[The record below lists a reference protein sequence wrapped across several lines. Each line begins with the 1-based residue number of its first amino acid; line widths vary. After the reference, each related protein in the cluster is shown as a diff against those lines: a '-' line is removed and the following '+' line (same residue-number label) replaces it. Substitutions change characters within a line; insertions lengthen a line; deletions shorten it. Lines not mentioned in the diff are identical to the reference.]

1 MRKNYINGDWVDAL
15 SHQTKPL
22 INPASEEKI
31 ADLPFG
37 NADDYR
43 LAISAAIR
51 FWDSWQSKS
60 PYFRAEILKT
70 TARIIRE
77 KIEGIAHDMVL
88 ESGKPLAEAKAEI
101 GVAANLFEWFAEE
114 GKRCYGRTIPSFRT
128 NKRMS
133 VIYQP
138 LGVVGAITAWNF
150 PAYNPA
156 RCWAAILAAGCTL
169 VARSSEHTP
178 LTAMHIMS
186 ALHEA
191 GIPQGVANF
200 VHGEA
205 KIAGTLFLEHPK
217 VRKISF
223 TGSTEVGKL
232 LIQGSN
238 ITNTRLALEMGG
250 NAPAIIC
257 QDMDPIYA
265 AKESV
270 KGKFRNAGQVCI
282 APQRFFIHQSIFDD
296 FVSTAT
302 LEINRIQVGNGLD
315 ETTQMGP
322 LIHGN
327 HREGVI
333 KFIEKAKEEGAKI
346 HCGGEKL
353 TGKGFF
359 MSPCLM
365 EANKNHHFQ
374 KAEVFG
380 PVMIVTPF
388 ETDEEAI
395 ELANDVPFGLAA
407 YVMTENLNKAIYFSE
422 KLDAGIIGVNEWLPQ
437 ATEAPFGGWKE
448 SGIGYESGAEGLLEY
463 MDKKLISIGNL

>member
-1 MRKNYINGDWVDAL
+1 MRKNYVNGEWVDAL
-15 SHQTKPL
+15 SGKTKAL
-22 INPASEEKI
+22 INPATEDKI

-37 NADDYR
+37 DADDYS
-43 LAISAAIR
+43 LAINYAISSR
-51 FWDSWQSKS
+51 NSWQSVS
-60 PYFRAEILKT
+60 PYFRAEILKA
-70 TARIIRE
+70 TAQHIRE
-77 KIEGIAHDMVL
+77 KIEEMAYDMVL
-88 ESGKPLAEAKAEI
+88 ESGKPMMEAKAEI

-133 VIYQP
+133 VIHQP

-178 LTAMHIMS
+178 LTAMHIIA
-186 ALHEA
+186 ALHKA
-191 GIPQGVANF
+191 GIPPGVANF
-200 VHGEA
+200 IHGEA
-205 KIAGTLFLEHPK
+205 QIAGTLFLENPE

-223 TGSTEVGKL
+223 TGSTEVGKR

-257 QDMDPIYA
+257 EDMDPVYA

-282 APQRFFIHQSIFDD
+282 APQRFFIHQSVFDD
-296 FVSTAT
+296 FLTTAVQ
-302 LEINRIQVGNGLD
+302 EIKRIKVGNGLD
-315 ETTQMGP
+315 PQTQMGP
-322 LIHGN
+322 LIHVK
-327 HREGVI
+327 HRESVI
-333 KFIEKAKEEGAKI
+333 HFIEKARQEGAKI
-346 HCGGEKL
+346 HCGGEKIP
-353 TGKGFF
+353 GKGFF
-359 MSPCLM
+359 MSPCLI
-365 EANKNHHFQ
+365 EANKNHSFQ
-374 KAEVFG
+374 FAEVFG

-388 ETDEEAI
+388 ETEEEAI
-395 ELANDVPFGLAA
+395 KLANNVPFGLAA
-407 YVMTENLNKAIYFSE
+407 YVMTEKLNKAIYFSE
-422 KLDAGIIGVNEWLPQ
+422 KLEAGIIGVNEWLPQ

>member
-43 LAISAAIR
+43 LAISSAIHS
-51 FWDSWQSKS
+51 WDSWQSKS

-77 KIEGIAHDMVL
+77 KIEVIAHDMVL

-178 LTAMHIMS
+178 LTAMHIIS

-205 KIAGTLFLEHPK
+205 KIAGSLFLEHPK

-257 QDMDPIYA
+257 QDMDPMYA

-296 FVSTAT
+296 FVATAT
-302 LEINRIQVGNGLD
+302 LEINRIQVGYGLD
-315 ETTQMGP
+315 EATQMGP

-327 HREGVI
+327 HRESVM

-353 TGKGFF
+353 PGKGFF

>member
-1 MRKNYINGDWVDAL
+1 MRKNYINGLWIDAV
-15 SHQTKPL
+15 SGNTRPL
-22 INPASEEKI
+22 FNPATGEKI
-31 ADLPFG
+31 VDLPFG
-37 NADDYR
+37 DVVDYQ
-43 LAISAAIR
+43 LAIDSAINA
-51 FWDSWQSKS
+51 WDGWQSKS
-60 PYFRAEILKT
+60 PYYRAEILKN

-77 KIEGIAHDMVL
+77 KIEVIAHDMVL
-88 ESGKPLAEAKAEI
+88 ESGKPLLEAKAEI

-186 ALHEA
+186 ALQEA
-191 GIPQGVANF
+191 GIPEGVANF
-200 VHGEA
+200 VHGDA
-205 KIAGTLFLEHPK
+205 PSAGKIFLEHPK

-223 TGSTEVGKL
+223 TGSTEVGKIL
-232 LIQGSN
+232 MNGASLN
-238 ITNTRLALEMGG
+238 NTRLALEMGG

-257 QDMDPIYA
+257 KDMDPVYA

-282 APQRFFIHQSIFDD
+282 APQRFFIHQSIFNA
-296 FVSTAT
+296 FVEAAGI
-302 LEINRIQVGNGLD
+302 EIRRIQVGNGLD
-315 ETTQMGP
+315 EATQMGP
-322 LIHGN
+322 LIHER
-327 HREGVI
+327 HRESVLQ
-333 KFIEKAKEEGAKI
+333 FIEKAKSEGAKI
-346 HCGGEKL
+346 HCGGEKIE
-353 TGKGFF
+353 GKGFF

-365 EANKNHHFQ
+365 EANINHHFQ
-374 KAEVFG
+374 KSEVFG

-395 ELANDVPFGLAA
+395 ALANDVPFGLAA

-422 KLDAGIIGVNEWLPQ
+422 KLEAGIIGVNEWLPQ

-448 SGIGYESGAEGLLEY
+448 SGIGFESGSEGLLEY

>member
-1 MRKNYINGDWVDAL
+1 MKKNYINGEWVDA
-15 SHQTKPL
+15 STGTTKAL
-22 INPASEEKI
+22 INPATEEKI

-43 LAISAAIR
+43 LAIHHAISSR
-51 FWDSWQSKS
+51 NSWQSKS
-60 PYFRAEILKT
+60 PYYRAEILKT

-88 ESGKPLAEAKAEI
+88 ESGKPLLEAKAEI

-205 KIAGTLFLEHPK
+205 KIAGTLFLENPE

-232 LIQGSN
+232 LIRGSN

-296 FVSTAT
+296 FVATAT

-315 ETTQMGP
+315 EATQMGP

-327 HREGVI
+327 HREGVLR
-333 KFIEKAKEEGAKI
+333 FIEKARQEGAVV

-353 TGKGFF
+353 PGKGFF

-388 ETDEEAI
+388 ESDEEAI
-395 ELANDVPFGLAA
+395 HLANNVPFGLAA
-407 YVMTENLNKAIYFSE
+407 YVMTEKLNKAIYFSE
-422 KLDAGIIGVNEWLPQ
+422 KLEAGIIGVNEWLPQ

>member
-1 MRKNYINGDWVDAL
+1 MRKNYIDGRWIDA
-15 SHQTKPL
+15 SSGETRPL
-22 INPASEEKI
+22 FNPATGEVI
-31 ADLPFG
+31 AALPFG
-37 NADDYR
+37 NATDYQI
-43 LAISAAIR
+43 AVDAAVR
-51 FWDSWQSKS
+51 AWEVWQSNS
-60 PYFRAEILKT
+60 PYFRAEILKN
-70 TARIIRE
+70 TAWIIRDNLE
-77 KIEGIAHDMVL
+77 TIARDMVL
-88 ESGKPLAEAKAEI
+88 ESGKPLPEAKAET

-178 LTAMHIMS
+178 LTAMHLMA
-186 ALHEA
+186 ALEKA
-191 GIPQGVANF
+191 GAPKGVANF
-200 VHGEA
+200 VHGSA
-205 KIAGTLFLEHPK
+205 AAAGSLFLEHPK
-217 VRKISF
+217 VKKISF

-232 LIQGSN
+232 LMNGAAL
-238 ITNTRLALEMGG
+238 TNTRLALEMGG

-257 QDMDPIYA
+257 RDVDPVYA

-282 APQRFFIHQSIFDD
+282 APQRFYIHRSIFPD
-296 FVSTAT
+296 FVQAAVK
-302 LEINRIQVGNGLD
+302 EIKGIRVGNGL
-315 ETTQMGP
+315 EEQTQMGP
-322 LIHGN
+322 LIHER
-327 HREGVI
+327 HREGVLA
-333 KFIEKAKEEGAKI
+333 FIEAAKSEGAKI

-353 TGKGFF
+353 PGPGFF
-359 MSPCLM
+359 MSPCLV
-365 EANKNHHFQ
+365 EAHKNHRFQ

-380 PVMIVTPF
+380 PVMMVTPF
-388 ETDEEAI
+388 DSDEEALA
-395 ELANDVPFGLAA
+395 LANDVPFGLAA
-407 YVMTENLNKAIYFSE
+407 YVMTENLINTIYFSE
-422 KLDAGIIGVNEWLPQ
+422 KLEAGIIGVNEWLPQ

-448 SGIGYESGAEGLLEY
+448 SGLGHEGGSEGLLEY

>member
-43 LAISAAIR
+43 LAISSAIHS
-51 FWDSWQSKS
+51 WDSWQSKS

-77 KIEGIAHDMVL
+77 KIEVIAHDMVL

-257 QDMDPIYA
+257 QDMDPMYA

-296 FVSTAT
+296 FVATAT
-302 LEINRIQVGNGLD
+302 LEINRIQVGYGLD
-315 ETTQMGP
+315 EATQMGP

-327 HREGVI
+327 HRESVM

-353 TGKGFF
+353 PGKGFF

>member
-1 MRKNYINGDWVDAL
+1 MRKNYINGEWVDA
-15 SHQTKPL
+15 SSGKTKAL
-22 INPASEEKI
+22 INPATEEKI

-37 NADDYR
+37 DAADYR
-43 LAISAAIR
+43 MAIGYAISSR
-51 FWDSWQSKS
+51 NSWQSVS
-60 PYFRAEILKT
+60 PYFRAEILKA
-70 TARIIRE
+70 TAQHIRE
-77 KIEGIAHDMVL
+77 KLEEIAHDMVL
-88 ESGKPLAEAKAEI
+88 ESGKPMVEAKAEI

-178 LTAMHIMS
+178 LTAMHIIA
-186 ALHEA
+186 ALHKA
-191 GIPQGVANF
+191 GIPPGVVHF
-200 VHGEA
+200 IHGEA
-205 KIAGTLFLEHPK
+205 QIAGNLFLENPE

-257 QDMDPIYA
+257 EDMDPVYA

-282 APQRFFIHQSIFDD
+282 APQRFFIHQSVFND
-296 FVSTAT
+296 FLTTAVQ
-302 LEINRIQVGNGLD
+302 EIERIKVGNGLD
-315 ETTQMGP
+315 PQTQMGP
-322 LIHGN
+322 LIHAK

-333 KFIEKAKEEGAKI
+333 HFVEKARQEGAKI
-346 HCGGEKL
+346 HCGGEKIP
-353 TGKGFF
+353 GKGFF
-359 MSPCLM
+359 MSPCLI
-365 EANKNHHFQ
+365 EAAKNHSFQ
-374 KAEVFG
+374 FAEVFG

-388 ETDEEAI
+388 ETDEEAVK
-395 ELANDVPFGLAA
+395 LANEVPFGLAA
-407 YVMTENLNKAIYFSE
+407 YVMTEKLNKAIYFSE
-422 KLDAGIIGVNEWLPQ
+422 KLEAGIIGVNEWLPQ